1 MAQAVFID
9 SASLAASKTC
19 KTSVAAAFSKAA
31 EGYDNHAAFQ
41 RDVGLRL
48 LDYLPQ
54 DLTGKRVLDLGCGT
68 GFFSQRL
75 LARGAQVV
83 CCDLSSA
90 MLEKA
95 KQRCGCDNIEYRC
108 GDAEDLP
115 FCDDQFDYVFSSL
128 ALQWC
133 DDLSLPLKEIRRVV
147 KPGGRA
153 LFSTLLDGSLLE
165 LKKAWGKVDTYQHVN
180 DFVSLNQ
187 VKIALAQA
195 RCQNHHLDLPT
206 IVVWYDRA
214 FSLMRDL
221 KGIGANYVV
230 SEAAGRSQGLTS
242 RQALLQVE
250 REYQTFEKNHQGL
263 LPATY
268 QVCLGIINL

>member
-1 MAQAVFID
+1 MVNQ
-9 SASLAASKTC
+9 TC
-19 KTSVAAAFSKAA
+19 KASVAAAFSKAA
-31 EGYDNHAAFQ
+31 EGYDNHAEFQ
-41 RDVGLRL
+41 RNVGLRL
-48 LDYLPQ
+48 LEHLPQ
-54 DLTGKRVLDLGCGT
+54 NLTGKRVLDLGCGT

-75 LARGAQVV
+75 LDRGAQVV
-83 CCDLSSA
+83 CCDLSQA
-90 MLEKA
+90 MLDKA
-95 KQRCGCDNIEYRC
+95 KQRCGTSNIEYRC

-133 DDLSLPLKEIRRVV
+133 DDLSVPLKEIRRVV
-147 KPGGRA
+147 KPNGQA
-153 LFSTLLDGSLLE
+153 LFSTLLDGSLIE
-165 LKKAWGKVDTYQHVN
+165 LKNAWGKVDTYQHVN

-195 RCQNHHLDLPT
+195 HCQNHHLDLPT

-230 SEAAGRSQGLTS
+230 SDANGRSQGLTS
-242 RQALLQVE
+242 RQALIQVE